1 MYLPLLMYIMVCLLL
16 LVSCAFSIM
25 NTRLMRG
32 EFFLLCPMPLNNF
45 FLINKWMLSIKR
57 ALKKIMLLI
66 TNMNFRDKELL
77 CPSKLTIQDSPS
89 GVFIAYTK
97 VSSLSLQSLA
107 GGFTAQSQLILR
119 QTKLQYIFILKLYV
133 LIKGYLR
140 VEFYLVLRVGYFVLQ
155 NKM

>member
-1 MYLPLLMYIMVCLLL
+1 
-16 LVSCAFSIM
+16 
-25 NTRLMRG
+25 
-32 EFFLLCPMPLNNF
+32 
-45 FLINKWMLSIKR
+45 
-57 ALKKIMLLI
+57 MLLI